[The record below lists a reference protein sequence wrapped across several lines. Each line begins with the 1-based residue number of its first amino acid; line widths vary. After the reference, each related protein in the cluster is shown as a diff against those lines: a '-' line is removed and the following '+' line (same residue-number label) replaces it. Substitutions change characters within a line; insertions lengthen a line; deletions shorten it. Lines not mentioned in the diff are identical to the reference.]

1 MGDACMVY
9 IKYYFSWNRGG
20 YVMSDFIQYL
30 QKIIPAPV
38 KIKNIDGYI
47 YEISS
52 EPSILN
58 ERCADGTVADK
69 ILNRLLRCSKVE
81 KCGMWWN
88 NTLKVKM
95 KH

>member
-1 MGDACMVY
+1 
-9 IKYYFSWNRGG
+9 
-20 YVMSDFIQYL
+20 MSDFIQYL

-58 ERCADGTVADK
+58 ERCAEGTVADK
-69 ILNRLLRCSKVE
+69 IYKRLKNCRKIEKLTSWQGNILKIKFKPTSKP
-81 KCGMWWN
+81 
-88 NTLKVKM
+88 VKEGL
-95 KH
+95 

>member
-1 MGDACMVY
+1 MT
-9 IKYYFSWNRGG
+9 SN
-20 YVMSDFIQYL
+20 FINYL
-30 QKIIPAPV
+30 HKIIPAPV

-58 ERCADGTVADK
+58 ERCVEGRISDK
-69 ILNRLLRCSKVE
+69 ILNRLLRCSKVD
-81 KCGMWWN
+81 KVGTWWACK
-88 NTLKVKM
+88 LKVKM

>member
-1 MGDACMVY
+1 MT
-9 IKYYFSWNRGG
+9 SN
-20 YVMSDFIQYL
+20 FINYL
-30 QKIIPAPV
+30 HKIIPTPV

-69 ILNRLLRCSKVE
+69 ILNRLLRCDKVE
-81 KCGMWWN
+81 KCGMWWACK
-88 NTLKVKM
+88 LKVKM
-95 KH
+95 KR

>member
-1 MGDACMVY
+1 MT
-9 IKYYFSWNRGG
+9 SN
-20 YVMSDFIQYL
+20 FIAYL

-38 KIKNIDGYI
+38 RIKNIDGYI

-58 ERCADGTVADK
+58 ERCAEGRIADK
-69 ILNRLLRCSKVE
+69 IINRLLKCSKID
-81 KCGMWWN
+81 KIGMWFDGK
-88 NTLKVKM
+88 LKVKF

>member
-1 MGDACMVY
+1 MT
-9 IKYYFSWNRGG
+9 SN
-20 YVMSDFIQYL
+20 FINYL
-30 QKIIPAPV
+30 HKIIKAPV

-58 ERCADGTVADK
+58 ERCADGTVANK

-81 KCGMWWN
+81 KCGMWFDN
-88 NTLKVKM
+88 KLKVKM
-95 KH
+95 KR

>member
-1 MGDACMVY
+1 MADF
-9 IKYYFSWNRGG
+9 IKYLHS
-20 YVMSDFIQYL
+20 
-30 QKIIPAPV
+30 IIRIPV

-81 KCGMWWN
+81 KCGMWWGN
-88 NTLKVKM
+88 KLKIKFKTTHKPVNDTL
-95 KH
+95 

>member
-1 MGDACMVY
+1 
-9 IKYYFSWNRGG
+9 
-20 YVMSDFIQYL
+20 MSDFIKYL
-30 QKIIPAPV
+30 HKIIPAPV

-58 ERCADGTVADK
+58 ERCAEGTVADK

-81 KCGMWWN
+81 KIGMWYGCKLKIKFKHASKPV
-88 NTLKVKM
+88 NTL
-95 KH
+95 